1 MRLDGAPRGNSSY
14 MEIKRPLEA
23 QTCYLT
29 PMEMPYSHQVHLGL
43 CGVASLHPHTP
54 LALCS
59 LVMAQLL
66 HLQETHR
73 AALPPPQN
81 RPNLPQ
87 EEGDE
92 TG

>member
-1 MRLDGAPRGNSSY
+1 MLTV
-14 MEIKRPLEA
+14 EINRPLEGQTK

-29 PMEMPYSHQVHLGL
+29 SQWRCCHPVHLGL
-43 CGVASLHPHTP
+43 RGVASLHSHTP
-54 LALCS
+54 SALCS

-81 RPNLPQ
+81 RPNIPQ

>member
-1 MRLDGAPRGNSSY
+1 MLTV
-14 MEIKRPLEA
+14 EINRPLEGQTK

-29 PMEMPYSHQVHLGL
+29 SMEMSYLVTRYIYVGL
-43 CGVASLHPHTP
+43 RGVASLHSHTP
-54 LALCS
+54 PALCS

-81 RPNLPQ
+81 RPNIPQ

>member
-1 MRLDGAPRGNSSY
+1 MLFNPNGDAVQSPGTF
-14 MEIKRPLEA
+14 I
-23 QTCYLT
+23 
-29 PMEMPYSHQVHLGL
+29 GL
-43 CGVASLHPHTP
+43 CDVASLHSHTP
-54 LALCS
+54 PALCS